1 MRLAPGARRYLCEVS
16 AGPSA
21 PTLSPAPPSAEA
33 AEAAIARLVEIA
45 SPRGAV
51 LLGPDDE
58 ALAATGERL
67 AWAEA
72 GRRLFAA
79 ADGAGPE
86 PAARVHVATEDG
98 EAFALR
104 EGGLALVVATARFP
118 LASLTFSDMRAVLRE
133 LRSGAP
139 G

>member
-1 MRLAPGARRYLCEVS
+1 M
-16 AGPSA
+16 
-21 PTLSPAPPSAEA
+21 
-33 AEAAIARLVEIA
+33 EIA

-51 LLGPDDE
+51 LLGPDGE
-58 ALAATGERL
+58 ALAATGERS

-72 GRRLFAA
+72 GRRLISA
-79 ADGAGPE
+79 ADATGGE

-118 LASLTFSDMRAVLRE
+118 LASLTLSDMRAVLRE
-133 LRSGAP
+133 LRGGAA